1 MAAGMAARAVAQN
14 LHPDPQAADRA
25 AGPDRDE
32 AAPSSNKATAPN
44 PFQIRIN
51 HANMQACEVFLFKQ
65 PQIVYKQVPAS
76 KEPHGTLKAYR
87 VNENPLQTR
96 MTVHSSS

>member
-14 LHPDPQAADRA
+14 LHPDPQATDRA
-25 AGPDRDE
+25 AGPNRDK

-51 HANMQACEVFLFKQ
+51 HANMQAYGVIFIQATTNSL
-65 PQIVYKQVPAS
+65 
-76 KEPHGTLKAYR
+76 R
-87 VNENPLQTR
+87 TR
-96 MTVHSSS
+96 TSY